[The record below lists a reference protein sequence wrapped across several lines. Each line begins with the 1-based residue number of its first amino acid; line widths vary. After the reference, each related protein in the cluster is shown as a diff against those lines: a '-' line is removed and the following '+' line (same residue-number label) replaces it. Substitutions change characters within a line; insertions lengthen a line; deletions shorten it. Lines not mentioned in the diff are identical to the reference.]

1 VADNLAT
8 PCVRNARS
16 LLVCAVANARLGDES
31 SAKRFERAAEEL
43 GIEGYGVVLDIPRM
57 QLALARGDLDAVGRL
72 LETPLPQRGWY
83 RGWMALATIVTR
95 LDGLAAVSDRAK
107 VEAEAAAHLRPNT
120 YLEPFALRAL
130 GVVREETALVERALA
145 RFEAPELPG
154 TPSRREPQPEA
165 RAHSPKRGF
174 QRTSVQVPAG
184 SSSRAAAIAS
194 GMLSPPPMADLR
206 SPSSASNVTFRRW
219 ALKRSTPAWALR
231 GRWSAM
237 VVMAV
242 LPVSVPTRAW
252 SLLAGRCTAEP
263 ARVRAC
269 G

>member
-1 VADNLAT
+1 MANA
-8 PCVRNARS
+8 VRTM
-16 LLVCAVANARLGDES
+16 VCAVANARLGDES

-145 RFEAPELPG
+145 RFEALELPWHA
-154 TPSRREPQPEA
+154 EQ
-165 RAHSPKRGF
+165 
-174 QRTSVQVPAG
+174 
-184 SSSRAAAIAS
+184 
-194 GMLSPPPMADLR
+194 
-206 SPSSASNVTFRRW
+206 
-219 ALKRSTPAWALR
+219 
-231 GRWSAM
+231 
-237 VVMAV
+237 
-242 LPVSVPTRAW
+242 TRA
-252 SLLAGRCTAEP
+252 LL
-263 ARVRAC
+263 
-269 G
+269 